1 MTFKQQDGDTEK
13 TPAIST
19 PNNLT
24 VALSCTISFLIRVS
38 FGETMARKTADGF
51 LTKCFAA
58 WETKT
63 AEPLPGTSREE
74 ESL

>member
-1 MTFKQQDGDTEK
+1 
-13 TPAIST
+13 
-19 PNNLT
+19 
-24 VALSCTISFLIRVS
+24 VS
-38 FGETMARKTADGF
+38 FGEKMARKTADGF